1 MLQKPRKLLQ
11 RKLKS
16 PPSINELNNDLFA
29 PEKDDRYSSPL
40 EARKKAMDY
49 LARRE
54 YGQKELIRKLANAGY
69 EHPVADAAVQKL
81 TADGLQDDRRFVEM
95 FIQSRINQGKGP
107 VRVQAELGQK
117 GLPGGLVDQ
126 LLDESEVDWY
136 ELAAKVKVRKFGS
149 DIPDDYKTRAKQ
161 MRFLQQRGF
170 ERSHIQSAVSGADDD
185 Y

>member
-1 MLQKPRKLLQ
+1 MLQTMRKLLQ

-16 PPSINELNNDLFA
+16 PPSINELNSDLFT
-29 PEKDDRYSSPL
+29 PEKDERYSSPL

-54 YGQKELIRKLANAGY
+54 YGQKELVRKLANAGY
-69 EHPVADAAVQKL
+69 DHAVADAAVKQL
-81 TADGLQDDRRFVEM
+81 TADGLQDDRRFVEL

-126 LLDESEVDWY
+126 VLDDTEVDWY
-136 ELAAKVKVRKFGS
+136 ELASNVKVRKFGS
-149 DIPDDYKTRAKQ
+149 DVPKDYKTKAKQ

-170 ERSHIQSAVSGADDD
+170 EQSHIQSAVSGADDTF
-185 Y
+185 